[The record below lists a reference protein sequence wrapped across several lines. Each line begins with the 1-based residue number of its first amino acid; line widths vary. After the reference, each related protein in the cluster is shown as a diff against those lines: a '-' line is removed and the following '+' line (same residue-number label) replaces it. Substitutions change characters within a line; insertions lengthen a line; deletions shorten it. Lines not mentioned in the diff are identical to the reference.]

1 VFTNLEVRS
10 QLISNWPIDIRFE
23 QQTVKSPCPI
33 PWGDKR
39 DGSLE
44 EKRPG
49 SAEELPPPR
58 QFGPENFTSKWPSKE
73 EKMTSN
79 EMNSQM
85 STKQGF
91 IAALDQSGGSTPG
104 ALRYYGIPDSAYSG
118 ETEMF
123 KLMHEMRVRI
133 MSSPAFRGDKV
144 IGAILFEG
152 TMDGQAK
159 GKPVP
164 AFLWEDRGVV
174 PFLKVDKGLETEKD
188 AVSLMKPIAGLDS
201 LLERAAKLGVY
212 GTKMRSTIHLP
223 SKTGIAAIVAQQFAF
238 AAQIAEH
245 GLMPILEPEVLIK
258 SPDKPGAEAIL
269 REELARGL
277 DELPVG
283 HRVMLKL
290 TIPDVPDY
298 YSPLI
303 ERSRVARV
311 VALSGG
317 YSRKDA
323 CHRLAANH
331 GMIASFS
338 RALVEDLRYSMSDT
352 EFDASLSKSIDEIY
366 QASVAKVST
375 DLPAG
380 K

>member
-1 VFTNLEVRS
+1 
-10 QLISNWPIDIRFE
+10 
-23 QQTVKSPCPI
+23 
-33 PWGDKR
+33 
-39 DGSLE
+39 
-44 EKRPG
+44 
-49 SAEELPPPR
+49 
-58 QFGPENFTSKWPSKE
+58 
-73 EKMTSN
+73 
-79 EMNSQM
+79 
-85 STKQGF
+85 
-91 IAALDQSGGSTPG
+91 
-104 ALRYYGIPDSAYSG
+104 
-118 ETEMF
+118 
-123 KLMHEMRVRI
+123 
-133 MSSPAFRGDKV
+133 
-144 IGAILFEG
+144 
-152 TMDGQAK
+152 
-159 GKPVP
+159 
-164 AFLWEDRGVV
+164 
-174 PFLKVDKGLETEKD
+174 
-188 AVSLMKPIAGLDS
+188 MKPIPGLDS

-212 GTKMRSTIHLP
+212 GTKMRSTIHLT

-303 ERSRVARV
+303 EHSRVARV

-323 CHRLAANH
+323 YHRLAANH

-338 RALVEDLRYSMSDT
+338 RALVEGLRYSMSDT

-366 QASVAKVST
+366 QASVAKV
-375 DLPAG
+375 
-380 K
+380 